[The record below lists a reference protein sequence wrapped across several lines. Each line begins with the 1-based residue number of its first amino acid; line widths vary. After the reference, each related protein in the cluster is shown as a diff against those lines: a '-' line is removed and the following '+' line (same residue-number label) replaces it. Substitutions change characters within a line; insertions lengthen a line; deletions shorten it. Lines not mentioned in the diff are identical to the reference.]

1 MLIQKIPSL
10 VWTLLW
16 PGEGPHCAFPNHFL
30 IFLYSNHHGESTCGE
45 QHSTNNKNTCHWN
58 LHLSCCFLDFS
69 VSDLF
74 PYDQCMQ
81 LKSNFI
87 ALHGRKKLAQE
98 VAVDHLE
105 QVQLYWSVD
114 HVPLVAIRFWL
125 NSAWAAWSNPWK
137 SRNWHQ
143 CVFPPRPWR
152 FWNHKEVELPPGF
165 AVLDTVQNYSEEKVT
180 PIHAVARAMRSFF
193 IADNC
198 PHWIS
203 DILPRK

>member
-1 MLIQKIPSL
+1 MTGRGSTLSFSQSLSHLSLIIMERAP
-10 VWTLLW
+10 VV
-16 PGEGPHCAFPNHFL
+16 N
-30 IFLYSNHHGESTCGE
+30 
-45 QHSTNNKNTCHWN
+45 STNNKNTCHWN

-87 ALHGRKKLAQE
+87 ALHGRKTLAQE

-114 HVPLVAIRFWL
+114 HVPLVAIRYWF